1 MQPTPPPACVVSC
14 RPCAFG
20 LSSSASAALPLD
32 RLADQD
38 SLSLATHPELIFFPE
53 PKQNATRSRRH
64 ASHTF
69 VRRDL
74 EMMPNLT
81 RSFGV
86 GWMLAPPD
94 GTDLHRVNCTWMV
107 DARIDAPQYPI
118 PGWLGRLVSSPPH
131 STHRVSDIPPP
142 RFGNLHHT
150 STHVTLEARA
160 LGGFFPWSQLSAA
173 TPFVPGKD

>member
-1 MQPTPPPACVVSC
+1 MQCSPPHPRPVLYPA
-14 RPCAFG
+14 G
-20 LSSSASAALPLD
+20 LAHLGFSSSASAALPLD

-107 DARIDAPQYPI
+107 DACIDAPPI
-118 PGWLGRLVSSPPH
+118 SHPWVAGSSRLVSSAQ
-131 STHRVSDIPPP
+131 
-142 RFGNLHHT
+142 HT
-150 STHVTLEARA
+150 QGVGYSSSPVR
-160 LGGFFPWSQLSAA
+160 
-173 TPFVPGKD
+173 